1 MGLKIHE
8 YPLEAFQIN
17 DEDFYDVDYWNGST
31 FESRKI
37 SGLTLKAELSGGS
50 TNIYNSDGT
59 LTGVRVLT
67 LDGNSLT
74 FDDTTGKIEFTG
86 NTLLVEGTGI
96 NEPKIIINGDSNTD
110 KSIDILSGGDL
121 RWKIET
127 FNDEFGGNSGTDL
140 RIIRY
145 NDLGSVLGTAFEIA
159 RDNGKITFDQQY
171 AFPTIDGTPGQVLTT
186 DGTGVLSFVDP
197 CAQPGAEAL
206 ISASTQYSKT
216 LPAPVPLSSGAIANG
231 CTFFTGADLVA
242 NGSTPYY
249 EIELQYGRT
258 ITLSGT
264 SGTANINVDGVNYL
278 ATFSTSLYQTA
289 LDWVVANQ
297 ATLNALGIRV
307 FALGSGA
314 DGRIRFGASSNT
326 ILNAITITNVTTNL
340 SGTIANEFTGSP
352 SASLDHFI
360 VPYFNTPI
368 ENQRLLHT
376 IRSNFNIS
384 TGSVQYAEL
393 GLFRFQNDSL
403 IGSTIQIVRNNDTT
417 GQQVVLETYT
427 GSSGDAFVTGGFYV
441 ALNNTSPST
450 LSFIGSS
457 GILIQTILQR
467 PTIF

>member
-17 DEDFYDVDYWNGST
+17 DEDFYDVDYWNGSS

-37 SGLTLKAELSGGS
+37 SGLTLKTELSGGS

-59 LTGVRVLT
+59 LSGVRVVT

-74 FDDTTGKIEFTG
+74 FDDTTGKVQLTG
-86 NTLLVEGTGI
+86 NTLLVEGNGL
-96 NEPKIIINGDSNTD
+96 NEPKISINGDPDTD
-110 KSIDILSGGDL
+110 KVIEILSGGDL

-127 FNDEFGGNSGTDL
+127 FNDELGGNSGTDL

-171 AFPTIDGTPGQVLTT
+171 AFPTIDGAPGQVLTT
-186 DGTGVLSFVDP
+186 DGAGVLSFVDP
-197 CAQPGAEAL
+197 GAQPGSEAL
-206 ISASTQYSKT
+206 ITASTQYSRT
-216 LPAPVPLSSGAIANG
+216 LPGTVPLSPGAIANG

-249 EIELQYGRT
+249 EIDLQYGRT
-258 ITLSGT
+258 ITLTGT

-278 ATFSTSLYQTA
+278 ATFSTNLFNTA
-289 LDWVVANQ
+289 QQWVVANQ

-314 DGRIRFGASSNT
+314 DGRIRFGAGTNT

-360 VPYFNTPI
+360 VPYLNTPI

-376 IRSNFNIS
+376 IRANFNIS

-393 GLFRFQNDSL
+393 GLFRFQNDTL
-403 IGSTIQIVRNNDTT
+403 IGSTIQITRNPHTT
-417 GQQVVLETYT
+417 GQQVVLESYT
-427 GSSGDAFVTGGFYV
+427 GGSGDAFVTGGFYV
-441 ALNNTSPST
+441 ALRNTSPST
-450 LSFIGSS
+450 LDFLGSS

>member
-8 YPLEAFQIN
+8 YPIEAFQIN
-17 DEDFYDVDYWNGST
+17 DEDYYDVDYWNGAS

-37 SGLTLKAELSGGS
+37 SGATLKAELTGGS

-59 LTGVRVLT
+59 LSGVRVVT
-67 LDGNSLT
+67 LDGNSLS
-74 FDDTTGKIEFTG
+74 FDDTTGKIQLNG
-86 NTLLVEGTGI
+86 NTILIEGSGL
-96 NEPKIIINGDSNTD
+96 NEPKISINGDANTD
-110 KSIDILSGGDL
+110 KGIEILSAGDL
-121 RWKIET
+121 RWRIET

-145 NDLGSVLGTAFEIA
+145 NDAGSVLGTALEVA

-171 AFPTIDGTPGQVLTT
+171 SFPTIDGSIGQVLTT

-197 CAQPGAEAL
+197 GAQVGAESW
-206 ISASTQYSKT
+206 ITASTQYSKT
-216 LPAPVPLSSGAIANG
+216 LGAPVPLTSGSIANG
-231 CTFFTGADLVA
+231 CTFFTAADLVA
-242 NGSTPYY
+242 NGSTAYY
-249 EIELQYGRT
+249 EIDLQYGRT

-264 SGTANINVDGVNYL
+264 SGTANINVNGIDYL
-278 ATFSTSLYQTA
+278 ATFTTDLFNTA
-289 LDWVVANQ
+289 QQWVVANQ
-297 ATLNALGIRV
+297 TTLNALGIRV

-314 DGRIRFGASSNT
+314 DGRIRFGASTNT

-360 VPYFNTPI
+360 VPYIGTAI

-376 IRSNFNIS
+376 IRANFNIA
-384 TGSVQYAEL
+384 TGSTEFAEL
-393 GLFRFQNDSL
+393 GLFRFQNDTL

-427 GSSGDAFVTGGFYV
+427 GSSGDAFVTGGFYI

-450 LSFIGSS
+450 LNFIGAS
-457 GILIQTILQR
+457 GLLLQTVFQR
-467 PTIF
+467 PTII

>member
-1 MGLKIHE
+1 MQINQ
-8 YPLEAFQIN
+8 YANEAFQIN
-17 DEDFYDVDYWNGST
+17 DEDYYDVDYWTGSA
-31 FESRKI
+31 FQSRKI
-37 SGLTLKAELSGGS
+37 SGATLKAELTGS
-50 TNIYNSDGT
+50 VVNIYNTDGT
-59 LTGVRVLT
+59 LLGVRVVT
-67 LDGNSLT
+67 LNGNSLSFT
-74 FDDTTGKIEFTG
+74 DTSGKVELTG
-86 NTLLVEGTGI
+86 NTLLVEGNGL
-96 NEPKIIINGDSNTD
+96 NEPKISINGDANTD
-110 KSIDILSGGDL
+110 KVIEILSGGDL

-145 NDLGSVLGTAFEIA
+145 NDAGTVLGTAFEVA

-171 AFPTIDGTPGQVLTT
+171 SFPTIDGAPGQVLTT
-186 DGTGVLSFVDP
+186 DGAGVLSFVDP
-197 CAQPGAEAL
+197 GAQPGSEAL

-216 LPAPVPLSSGAIANG
+216 LAATVPLSPGAIANG

-249 EIELQYGRT
+249 EIDLQYGRT

-264 SGTANINVDGVNYL
+264 SGSANINVNGVDYL
-278 ATFSTSLYQTA
+278 ATFTTNLFNTA
-289 LDWVVANQ
+289 QQWVVANQ

-314 DGRIRFGASSNT
+314 DGRIRFGAGTNT

-340 SGTIANEFTGSP
+340 SGTLANEFTGSP
-352 SASLDHFI
+352 SAQLDHFI
-360 VPYFNTPI
+360 VPYIGTEI

-393 GLFRFQNDSL
+393 GLFRFQNDTL
-403 IGSTIQIVRNNDTT
+403 IGSTIQITRNPHTT
-417 GQQVVLETYT
+417 GQQVVIESYT
-427 GSSGDAFVTGGFYV
+427 GGAGDAFVTGGFYV
-441 ALNNTSPST
+441 ALRNTSPST
-450 LSFIGSS
+450 LDFLGSS